1 MKNTSERLSK
11 LAASKTIE
19 MSQKSRELK
28 NQGKNVINLSL
39 GEPDFNTPDHIKLA
53 AKTAIDQ
60 NYTTYSPV
68 PGYQDLRQAIS
79 NKLLKE
85 NGLVYSPEQIV
96 VSNGAK
102 HSLMNTFLS
111 LVNPGEE
118 VIIPAPYWVSY
129 IEQVKLTDGVSVIV
143 EAGIENDFKITAEQL
158 ENAITEKT
166 KLFLLCS
173 PSNPTGSV
181 YSRNELEALKNV
193 LVNHPH
199 VYILSDEIYEHINF
213 SGTHESIA
221 QFPELKERVIIING
235 VSKAFA
241 MTGWRIG
248 YSASE
253 EWLAKAISKVQGQM
267 TSGPSSIAQR
277 ASLAALEGGLECVEE
292 MKVAFDRRRKLVL
305 NGLSKIEGL
314 KLNEPTGA
322 FYVFPDISSFFGKTN
337 GTYSIESAK
346 DLCMYL
352 LETEYVAM
360 VPGCAFGSPNCLRIS
375 YAASDEQLIEAI
387 ERIKRALGK
396 LN

>member
-11 LAASKTIE
+11 LASSQTIE